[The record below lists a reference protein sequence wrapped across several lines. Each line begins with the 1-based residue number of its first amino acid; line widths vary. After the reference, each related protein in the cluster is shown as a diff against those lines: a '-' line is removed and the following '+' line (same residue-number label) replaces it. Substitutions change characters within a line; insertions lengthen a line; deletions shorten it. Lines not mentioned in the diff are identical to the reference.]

1 MAVEVESGGEAV
13 MAESELKQ
21 TEARALLTEGTA
33 GVAALAL
40 AVVAIAG
47 FSVRAWL
54 RSRQSS

>member
-13 MAESELKQ
+13 AAESELEQ
-21 TEARALLTEGTA
+21 TVTRALLTEGTA

-47 FSVRAWL
+47 LSVRAWL
-54 RSRQSS
+54 RSRQS